1 MKRGVCRAVA
11 RRVHVRAATA
21 ARANRVIAALNSI
34 FSGRRIGLDVSCV
47 RCLED
52 LPQNQQEA
60 IRGILRAVRQ
70 LDKPPM
76 HVTGLEALKALR
88 AASATYE
95 DVGTGVGD
103 VVSLDLGSLSLPDE
117 CGDGVSLQDA
127 VEGCDIRDCFYAV
140 RVEDKLS
147 DYFCL
152 MQDEAASSLFKT
164 LGGTLALQAFAA
176 GRLGATKDVM
186 APATFGHYERSHIL
200 GLLLLVWR
208 LR

>member
-1 MKRGVCRAVA
+1 MGRSKWSSRVFHAPQPDHRTRDVFPLPQLQVEPLVKRGVCRAVA

-88 AASATYE
+88 AA
-95 DVGTGVGD
+95 
-103 VVSLDLGSLSLPDE
+103 
-117 CGDGVSLQDA
+117 CDG
-127 VEGCDIRDCFYAV
+127 
-140 RVEDKLS
+140 
-147 DYFCL
+147 
-152 MQDEAASSLFKT
+152 
-164 LGGTLALQAFAA
+164 
-176 GRLGATKDVM
+176 
-186 APATFGHYERSHIL
+186 
-200 GLLLLVWR
+200 
-208 LR
+208 